1 MNDFLTFRKMIT
13 PVVIQVLFWI
23 GVLVM
28 LIAAIVFF
36 AQGTGASIVG
46 GLFMLIL
53 GPLMVRIYCEL
64 LIVAFKILEA
74 LREIQKNTSAP
85 GHTA

>member
-1 MNDFLTFRKMIT
+1 
-13 PVVIQVLFWI
+13 
-23 GVLVM
+23 
-28 LIAAIVFF
+28 
-36 AQGTGASIVG
+36 VG

>member
-28 LIAAIVFF
+28 LIAAIVSF
-36 AQGTGASIVG
+36 AQGTAASVLS
-46 GLFMLIL
+46 GLVMLIL

-64 LIVAFKILEA
+64 LIVMFRILDA